1 MSTSVKDRGSPDPT
15 TRQDQVKGTAKDT
28 SIVYR
33 EKVNSAPGGDLLT
46 RTIACRPPNDDRI
59 RGIVV

>member
-15 TRQDQVKGTAKDT
+15 TRQDQVKGTANGIG
-28 SIVYR
+28 IVYE
-33 EKVNSAPGGDLLT
+33 EKVNRVPGSDLLT
-46 RTIACRPPNDDRI
+46 RTIACRPPNEDRI